1 MRASSMPATSRPSC
15 STSRRTARSHS
26 TGTTRSRR
34 GRAWRARRG
43 RHEPRPAADVR
54 DHDPRTGDLP
64 RVRGDLEGADA
75 AAHAAHVGHERDPRH
90 RDRRC
95 DARRRRRSQGH
106 ADDDHRARRRRAR
119 LGERRRRLRR
129 HRPDARDV
137 QEAGAQRARR
147 VSREATN
154 LLYLVTIVTFVL
166 ALRFLSNPATA
177 RRGNQIGAIGMLVAI
192 VVTFAQDAIMSYW
205 EIGAGMAVG
214 GTFGA
219 IAARRVRMTAMPQ
232 MVALFNGVG
241 GGAAALISLAEF
253 HNLAPDPGTLKTD
266 ISASI
271 VLSAII
277 GSISFAGSMIAF
289 EKLQELIGGRPIVY
303 PLQQATNALL
313 FLAIVAAGIAIAAG
327 SERQWLIWAL
337 VLGSLLFGVLFVL
350 PIGGA
355 DMPVVISLLNAF
367 TGLAAAATGFELEN
381 NVLIVS
387 GMLVGASGTMLTIL
401 MGRAMNRSIANVL
414 FGAFGQLAP
423 AAASTGGSATNGDV
437 RSASPEDVA
446 VMLAYAQK
454 VVFVPGY
461 GMAVAQAQHDVRA
474 LADLLESRGVEV
486 SYAIHPVA
494 GRMPGHMN
502 VLLAEANVPY
512 PQLKE
517 MDDANNEF
525 PRTDV
530 ALVIGANDVVN
541 PDARNNQGSPIYG
554 MPILNV
560 DQSQQVVVLKR
571 SMNPGFA
578 GIENPLFLNPKTVM
592 LFGDAKS
599 SVEKLA
605 ASVKAV

>member
-1 MRASSMPATSRPSC
+1 
-15 STSRRTARSHS
+15 
-26 TGTTRSRR
+26 
-34 GRAWRARRG
+34 
-43 RHEPRPAADVR
+43 
-54 DHDPRTGDLP
+54 
-64 RVRGDLEGADA
+64 
-75 AAHAAHVGHERDPRH
+75 
-90 RDRRC
+90 
-95 DARRRRRSQGH
+95 
-106 ADDDHRARRRRAR
+106 
-119 LGERRRRLRR
+119 
-129 HRPDARDV
+129 
-137 QEAGAQRARR
+137 
-147 VSREATN
+147 VSREVTN
-154 LLYLVTIVTFVL
+154 LLYLVTIVTFIL

-177 RRGNQIGAIGMLVAI
+177 RRGNQIGAAGMLLAI
-192 VVTFAQDAIMSYW
+192 VVTFLQKSIDSYW
-205 EIGAGMAVG
+205 EIALGMVVG
-214 GTFGA
+214 GTFGLV
-219 IAARRVRMTAMPQ
+219 AARKVRMTAMPQ

-253 HNLAPDPGTLKTD
+253 HRLAPEPGWLQAD
-266 ISASI
+266 ISTAI
-271 VLSAII
+271 ALSAII
-277 GSISFAGSMIAF
+277 GSISFSGSMVAF
-289 EKLQELIGGRPIVY
+289 AKLQELIRGRPIVF
-303 PLQQATNALL
+303 PFQKTVNALL
-313 FLAIVAAGIAIAAG
+313 FAAVLAAGIAIAAG
-327 SERQWLIWAL
+327 SEQQWLMWAL
-337 VLGSLLFGVLFVL
+337 LAGASLFGVLFVL

-387 GMLVGASGTMLTIL
+387 GMLVGASGTFLTIM
-401 MGRAMNRSIANVL
+401 MGKAMNRSIANVL
-414 FGAFGQLAP
+414 FGAFGQIAPSP
-423 AAASTGGSATNGDV
+423 AAAGASANGGQV
-437 RSASPEDVA
+437 RSATTDDVA
-446 VMLAYAQK
+446 VMLGYAHK

-517 MDDANNEF
+517 MEDANAEF

-541 PDARNNQGSPIYG
+541 PDARNNAGSPIYG

-560 DQSQQVVVLKR
+560 DNAQAVVVLKR

-592 LFGDAKS
+592 LFGDAKDS
-599 SVEKLA
+599 IEKLA
-605 ASVKAV
+605 GAVKGL